1 MSSPNSLS
9 LDDSWLSW
17 HIQWTRLF
25 KAKEDE
31 GKKKSRREYG
41 KQNNGSVPIG
51 QLTNNNDDDD
61 ESRKIKLGIII

>member
-1 MSSPNSLS
+1 MLRTEEGCCR
-9 LDDSWLSW
+9 
-17 HIQWTRLF
+17 WTQQF
-25 KAKEDE
+25 KTKEDE